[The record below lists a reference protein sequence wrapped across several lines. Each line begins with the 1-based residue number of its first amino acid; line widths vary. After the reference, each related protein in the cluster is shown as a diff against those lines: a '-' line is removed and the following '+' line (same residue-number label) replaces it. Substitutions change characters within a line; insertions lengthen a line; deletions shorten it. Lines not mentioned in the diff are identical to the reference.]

1 MGETGMAPDETGTG
15 VGEAGS
21 AVGATGMAVED
32 KGWLTSVAGRSAAAG
47 LAVLVVG
54 VAASYALPDR
64 LFALG
69 QAVAW
74 LVTALGLTILIG
86 LSGQL
91 SLGQA
96 GFMAAGAYATA
107 LTQNALYDAGFT
119 VAPPTGASGRFAA
132 AAAPTAAGWTLL
144 VALLVGGAGAA
155 AAGALL
161 GLAAVRMRGAYLAGV
176 TLAFG
181 LIVTPVAALV
191 DALGGEQGLRV
202 HVPRAPDAI
211 GSAVG
216 EGRFRVWVALV
227 AAALVLAVLT
237 AVVRG
242 PWARDLCAARDDEAA
257 AALVGIP
264 VARVR
269 LVAFVVSAAT
279 AGLGGG
285 LYVYLAGTVLPGYFG
300 LTTSLFLPVAVVLGG
315 VGRLVGAVWGT
326 LFVVAVPIVT
336 TEVMSAVHASPA
348 LQARLSGN
356 APLALLGLCLI
367 VVTLATPGGLAA
379 RLAGGPRR
387 TRSGRRGG
395 RAAAQAGTGAS
406 PPTRDVSE

>member
-1 MGETGMAPDETGTG
+1 MGEPG
-15 VGEAGS
+15 AGP
-21 AVGATGMAVED
+21 
-32 KGWLTSVAGRSAAAG
+32 SVAGRSAATG
-47 LAVLVVG
+47 LVVLAAG

-69 QAVAW
+69 QVVAW
-74 LVTALGLTILIG
+74 LVAAAGLTILIG

-96 GFMAAGAYATA
+96 GFMATGAYATA
-107 LTQNALYDAGFT
+107 LTQNALYAAGFT
-119 VAPPTGASGRFAA
+119 VAAPAGASGRFAA
-132 AAAPTAAGWTLL
+132 AAAPTAAPWTLP
-144 VALLVGGAGAA
+144 VALLVGVTAA
-155 AAGALL
+155 AVVGAVL
-161 GLAAVRMRGAYLAGV
+161 GLAAVRLRGAYLAGV

-191 DALGGEQGLRV
+191 DPLGGEQGLRV
-202 HVPRAPDAI
+202 QVPRAPDPL
-211 GSAVG
+211 GSAIG

-227 AAALVLAVLT
+227 GVALVLAALT
-237 AVVRG
+237 VVVRS
-242 PWARDLCAARDDEAA
+242 PWGRDLRAARDDEAA

-269 LVAFVVSAAT
+269 LAAFVLSAAT

-300 LTTSLFLPVAVVLGG
+300 LTTSLFLLVAVVLGG
-315 VGRLVGAVWGT
+315 AGRLVGAVGGT

-336 TEVMSAVHASPA
+336 TEVMSAVDASPA

-379 RLAGGPRR
+379 RLAGRSRR
-387 TRSGRRGG
+387 ARAGWPGADGDRGAGRK
-395 RAAAQAGTGAS
+395 GTGAS
-406 PPTRDVSE
+406 PPTRDVPE